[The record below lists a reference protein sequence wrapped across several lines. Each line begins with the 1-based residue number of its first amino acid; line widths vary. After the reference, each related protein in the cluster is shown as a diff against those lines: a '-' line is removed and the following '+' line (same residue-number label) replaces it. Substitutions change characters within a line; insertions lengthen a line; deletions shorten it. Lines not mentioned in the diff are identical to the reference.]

1 MSGVLLWTDIETTG
15 LDECRDAVLEIGMQ
29 ATDWDLHPLD
39 QGMRVVVRPSR
50 WWWRRLRMSAY
61 CRHMHT
67 VNRLIDEVDAGGAHT
82 FSRSE
87 AASTVIE
94 YIAKHSK
101 QGLPLLA
108 GSSVDFDRRFLRR
121 MHFLGHSALEGVSHR
136 IVDVSVLDEIARH
149 RYPDVYAHRPDRT
162 TNHRVT
168 NCLHDSMNL
177 YSYYQQH
184 LLKTEGKPSMT
195 QEHLLST
202 QNIKDAFVQGRL
214 GLYTEIPVEAIARN
228 EENFERWLSA
238 HDAQIR
244 AEALGLAGDN
254 GVENGRELL
263 NEALA
268 EAVKEYLLYGA
279 HPLNTE
285 EPEPDDWVEDCD
297 LFNITLTN
305 GDVIDCSELAD
316 EVLDAQKRY
325 LNGLPVMQ
333 SIPTKEVK

>member
-1 MSGVLLWTDIETTG
+1 
-15 LDECRDAVLEIGMQ
+15 
-29 ATDWDLHPLD
+29 
-39 QGMRVVVRPSR
+39 
-50 WWWRRLRMSAY
+50 
-61 CRHMHT
+61 
-67 VNRLIDEVDAGGAHT
+67 
-82 FSRSE
+82 
-87 AASTVIE
+87 
-94 YIAKHSK
+94 
-101 QGLPLLA
+101 
-108 GSSVDFDRRFLRR
+108 
-121 MHFLGHSALEGVSHR
+121 
-136 IVDVSVLDEIARH
+136 
-149 RYPDVYAHRPDRT
+149 
-162 TNHRVT
+162 
-168 NCLHDSMNL
+168 
-177 YSYYQQH
+177 
-184 LLKTEGKPSMT
+184 MT

-202 QNIKDAFVQGRL
+202 QNIKDGFVQGRL

-228 EENFERWLSA
+228 EENFERWLAA

-254 GVENGRELL
+254 GIENGRELL
-263 NEALA
+263 NESLA